1 MDERDWWYPED
12 FPWDGAFVVRDVQ
25 RKPWWPYRPVDGEVD
40 ALWMLGEEGTP
51 TGLFGRLVEG
61 WGAGL
66 DWFVAGTSIFRSEAE
81 RPSWT
86 AQYPGLGIE
95 MLARMTFE
103 LEFPFDHRY
112 TEWWRIDP
120 RARELCPLLQDSLRH
135 PGSGWWMAASA
146 DEDAGARFVR
156 ATTGLLWWD
165 RRDYRPYQGPKYEMV
180 DSSVIEALL
189 GLLPQIGLMSV
200 VPLNNHPVSG
210 VVLFGVPEAIRQA
223 AASLGGVR
231 ESEGEEVVKMWA
243 RAGWLATL

>member
-103 LEFPFDHRY
+103 LEFPFDQRY

-120 RARELCPLLQDSLRH
+120 RARDLCPLLQDSLRH
-135 PGSGWWMAASA
+135 
-146 DEDAGARFVR
+146 
-156 ATTGLLWWD
+156 
-165 RRDYRPYQGPKYEMV
+165 
-180 DSSVIEALL
+180 
-189 GLLPQIGLMSV
+189 
-200 VPLNNHPVSG
+200 
-210 VVLFGVPEAIRQA
+210 
-223 AASLGGVR
+223 
-231 ESEGEEVVKMWA
+231 
-243 RAGWLATL
+243 